1 MQKDD
6 KMETCKNC
14 KHLIELD
21 TYGGKYKCAK
31 YVDKDGAQ
39 IMGENTIF
47 AKVAMESK
55 SPQCAAKIAGG

>member
-1 MQKDD
+1 MKS
-6 KMETCKNC
+6 CKNC

-21 TYGGKYKCAK
+21 IHAQKFKCAK

-39 IMGENTIF
+39 IMCENTIF

-55 SPQCAAKIAGG
+55 PAMCDEWEAKSDK

>member
-1 MQKDD
+1 
-6 KMETCKNC
+6 METCKNC
-14 KHLIELD
+14 KHLKELD
-21 TYGGKYKCAK
+21 IYEKNYECAK

-55 SPQCAAKIAGG
+55 PAKCEEWEPKNDK

>member
-1 MQKDD
+1 MKS
-6 KMETCKNC
+6 CKNC
-14 KHLIELD
+14 EHLKELD
-21 TYGGKYKCAK
+21 IHAQKYECAK

-55 SPQCAAKIAGG
+55 PAMCEEWEAKNA